1 MFKHRINEQM
11 SCFRFGNVIN
21 NATIT
26 STFFSDNINIAKIK
40 TKQHQI
46 MATIAKRI
54 LKFEL
59 MVKK

>member
-26 STFFSDNINIAKIK
+26 RTFFSDNINIAKIK
-40 TKQHQI
+40 TKQH
-46 MATIAKRI
+46 
-54 LKFEL
+54 
-59 MVKK
+59 